1 MTDEGGAG
9 VRSAGHDV
17 EHTGRQPARSASS
30 AKRSGPNGA
39 SSAGL
44 STTQLPA
51 ASAGTT
57 FIATDTAGPFHGV
70 RTATTPY
77 GSGRV

>member
-1 MTDEGGAG
+1 M
-9 VRSAGHDV
+9 
-17 EHTGRQPARSASS
+17 PARSASS

-57 FIATDTAGPFHGV
+57 FIATDTAPPFHGV
-70 RTATTPY
+70 RTATTP
-77 GSGRV
+77 